1 MPNLA
6 TYLDGTPAC
15 KWYVVWYGSKNACQ
29 KDMYFQDIN
38 LHAQN
43 MITILSSIVNLI
55 NDGGGVHDHLIKH
68 DNIHFDYE

>member
-1 MPNLA
+1 
-6 TYLDGTPAC
+6 
-15 KWYVVWYGSKNACQ
+15 
-29 KDMYFQDIN
+29 
-38 LHAQN
+38 